1 MRHPHDPAPV
11 RRKPLAGAP
20 AIAGRAQALPLRADK
35 GPAAS
40 ALPLVQ
46 EWVDAFE
53 GDLAGAIAAVST
65 SVGFRTPAG
74 LSGEDLTRIDARMQ
88 DLAATGRQTVLD
100 GIGLAAFADE
110 LAGASGD
117 VTRVMG
123 DAALKVRDALA
134 GTRGASGMILD
145 LGRVVDEFAGLVD
158 TIVSMSR
165 QANLLALHAT
175 IEAARAGEAGQG
187 FASVANDVKA
197 LSIETGNVARDVRA
211 RVARLRQN
219 ADSASRSVERIL
231 TVVQEVQPALASAT
245 AAVEGRSASLKELA
259 QRATDVAMQVS
270 GLNETAQDVGALTGA
285 AASRLT
291 QAENRAGTLDDGAR
305 LPGSRF
311 ASSGMAG
318 TITRP

>member
-1 MRHPHDPAPV
+1 MRHPHDPATV

-20 AIAGRAQALPLRADK
+20 AIAGHAQALPVRADK

-65 SVGFRTPAG
+65 SIGYGTPAS
-74 LSGEDLTRIDARMQ
+74 LSGEDLTRIDAGMQ

-110 LAGASGD
+110 LAASGD

-134 GTRGASGMILD
+134 GARGANGMILD
-145 LGRVVDEFAGLVD
+145 LGRVVDEFAGIID

-270 GLNETAQDVGALTGA
+270 GLSETAQDVGALAGA

-291 QAENRAGTLDDGAR
+291 QAENGAGTLDDSAR
-305 LPGSRF
+305 FRALVSR
-311 ASSGMAG
+311 APEW
-318 TITRP
+318 RE